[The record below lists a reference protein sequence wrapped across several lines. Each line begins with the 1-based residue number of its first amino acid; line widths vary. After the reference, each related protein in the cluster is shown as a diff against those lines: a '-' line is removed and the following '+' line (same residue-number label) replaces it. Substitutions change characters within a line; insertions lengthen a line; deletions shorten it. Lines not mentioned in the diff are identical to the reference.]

1 MASLSTALGQIKG
14 SKLLALG
21 VAGPTRADSAPEIPT
36 IAEQGHPNFDMRL
49 WFGIWAPAQ
58 TPAAIVQQIN
68 ADLKRAMQ
76 DPDFQASFAK
86 AGMQSQAMETADF
99 ARFVRAEIQKFQKTA
114 KDAGVE
120 PQ

>member
-1 MASLSTALGQIKG
+1 
-14 SKLLALG
+14 
-21 VAGPTRADSAPEIPT
+21 
-36 IAEQGHPNFDMRL
+36 
-49 WFGIWAPAQ
+49 
-58 TPAAIVQQIN
+58 
-68 ADLKRAMQ
+68 MQ